1 MSVSKAREVKR
12 LGQYFSGDRVATL
25 LAELSLA
32 RYARSVIDPM
42 AGTGDMLVA
51 ARSAGA
57 KEATLLGVEIDE
69 VVARICSDRLED
81 MVSGPASVHT
91 GNAFAQSTWHN
102 IEDRPWDLVITNP
115 PYVRYQAA
123 AAGDQGRVLIPSAKE
138 VRSGLIDVVE
148 NFQFLSS
155 SDRRLFKL
163 LGSGY
168 SGLADLAVPSWLL
181 CAALVGTG
189 GRLAMVVPDTWL
201 SRKYASPILYM
212 LLRLF
217 EIEMIVED
225 TQAVWFKDVL
235 VRPNLIVAR
244 RVKDRR
250 SAFDGSLPGYLRV
263 RLDGRAM
270 TDGSLVG
277 RLFVGSTRPEKK
289 FADHIWQLHTE
300 NRGVEEDSGCSVSWM
315 TTDGIKEILTAEH
328 GARWMKAC
336 EPRSGRLQAHNGW
349 SGPTVYVPP
358 AVRHVVS
365 ARPIG
370 WQSLSDCGWSVG
382 QGLRTGANRFFYGE
396 KLDEDPQTVLF
407 QADRDITVDPLP
419 IDTRMVRPCIRRQR
433 DLSSGFEV
441 PTDTKG
447 LLLLLQAFALS
458 EDIENI
464 ERVLGT
470 RLYEPIPEPLAS
482 HIRRAAVTNIGK
494 GQQQRPISG
503 LTAVCTNVRPI
514 DPGRPERRPRFWY
527 QLPELTGRHV
537 PALLIPRV
545 NHGNP
550 RTIHNRDQL
559 IIDANFVAL
568 WPDGTDS
575 ISAVAMLAIL
585 NSTYV
590 SVVLEDSATI
600 LGGGALKTEASDL
613 RRLPLPSFDQGD
625 VNRLERLGADL
636 AASDASCVSRVREL
650 IDGVVGNSIF
660 GSHGDSIVHGIR
672 RLKGLNEAL
681 HSKRVRSA
689 AHRSVG

>member
-1 MSVSKAREVKR
+1 MKR
-12 LGQYFSGDRVATL
+12 LGQYFSGDKVANL

-32 RYARSVIDPM
+32 RHVRSVIDPM

-57 KEATLLGVEIDE
+57 KEATLVGVEIDD
-69 VVARICSDRLED
+69 VVARVCSDRLEA
-81 MVSGPASVHT
+81 MVGGPVRVHT
-91 GNAFAQSTWHN
+91 GNAFAQSTWRN

-138 VRSGLIDVVE
+138 VRSGLIDVVD
-148 NFQFLSS
+148 NVQFLSS
-155 SDRRLFKL
+155 SDRRLFRL

-225 TQAVWFKDVL
+225 TQAAWFEDVL
-235 VRPNLIVAR
+235 VRPNLIIAR

-250 SAFDGSLPGYLRV
+250 SAFVGNVPGYLRV

-277 RLFVGSTRPEKK
+277 HLFLGSTRPDKQ
-289 FADHIWQLHTE
+289 FADHIWQLHAE
-300 NRGVEEDSGCSVSWM
+300 HRSMEDESGCSISWVD
-315 TTDGIKEILTAEH
+315 TDGIKEILTAEQSS
-328 GARWMKAC
+328 RWMKAC

-365 ARPIG
+365 ARPIV
-370 WQSLSDCGWSVG
+370 WQSLSDYGWSVG
-382 QGLRTGANRFFYGE
+382 QGLRTGANRFFYGD
-396 KLDEDPQTVLF
+396 KIDEDSETVLF
-407 QADRDITVDPLP
+407 QADRGITVEPLP
-419 IDTRMVRPCIRRQR
+419 IDTRMVRSCIRRQR
-433 DLSSGFEV
+433 DLSPGFEV
-441 PTDTKG
+441 PTVTKG
-447 LLLLLQAFALS
+447 RLLLLQAFALS
-458 EDIENI
+458 EDIKSI
-464 ERVLGT
+464 ERALGT

-494 GQQQRPISG
+494 GQKYRPISG
-503 LTAVCTNVRPI
+503 LSAVCTNVRPI
-514 DPGRPERRPRFWY
+514 DLTRPNRRPRFWY
-527 QLPELTGRHV
+527 QLPELTRRHV
-537 PALLIPRV
+537 PTLLIPRV

-575 ISAVAMLAIL
+575 MSAVAMLAVL

-613 RRLPLPSFDQGD
+613 RRLPLPTFDQSD
-625 VNRLERLGADL
+625 VSRLEGLGADL
-636 AASDASCVSRVREL
+636 AASDASCVIRVREL
-650 IDGVVGNSIF
+650 IDDVVGSNIF
-660 GSHGDSIVHGIR
+660 GSHGDSIVHGMR

-681 HSKRVRSA
+681 HSKRVRSN
-689 AHRSVG
+689 AHRSVV